1 MNLFEIEIGRRYKYD
16 HRDGQYFVTVK
27 GKKDGTIGVV
37 LGEKV
42 GAAIDRGDSWDRL
55 EQGLIW
61 LMPKDIHS
69 V

>member
-1 MNLFEIEIGRRYKYD
+1 MNLFEIEIGRRYKYH

-27 GKKDGTIGVV
+27 EKQDGTIGVV

-42 GAAIDRGDSWDRL
+42 GAAGHSVDQL

-61 LMPKDIHS
+61 LRPKDIYP

>member
-42 GAAIDRGDSWDRL
+42 GAAIDRGDSWD
-55 EQGLIW
+55 G
-61 LMPKDIHS
+61 
-69 V
+69 

>member
-1 MNLFEIEIGRRYKYD
+1 
-16 HRDGQYFVTVK
+16 VTVK
-27 GKKDGTIGVV
+27 EKQDGTIGVV

-42 GAAIDRGDSWDRL
+42 GAAIDGGHSVDQL

-61 LMPKDIHS
+61 LRPKDIYP

>member
-1 MNLFEIEIGRRYKYD
+1 MKLFEIEIGRSYKCD
-16 HRDGQYFVTVK
+16 RKDGQYFVTVK
-27 GKKDGTIGVV
+27 EKQDGRIGVV

-42 GAAIDRGDSWDRL
+42 GATIDGGHSVDRL

-61 LMPKDIHS
+61 LMPKDIHP